1 MSVRK
6 IFRRSDLE
14 RVAARFSTD
23 TVEDIIRCSDKVLAN
38 GTNLAMQQIF
48 LPAADENPFAEFKV
62 IDDACDK
69 LESFWKPR
77 IQQYI
82 CSRVLDADPKTFDKI
97 GNGDESWAISVARE
111 TRDMLMSEASL
122 GHHPPYGLPRPLASA
137 PVDQGGYD
145 GWDRNLL
152 LSPYQMQGVTGTI
165 VDFVPHDAPG
175 MTDALACLAIY
186 EAIDN
191 LTVPSEAYQLS
202 VAKSFTP
209 SCDLD
214 GLSWDSARA
223 ARQLAK
229 LHMRCEH
236 TEAGN
241 LALAISAGL
250 QNPDLRE
257 RDWKYMLDKS
267 LRLCAS
273 SATPTCQARFAAKA
287 IKRNGQI
294 SEDELH
300 AAEGAADNIG
310 EEHWDM
316 LRTAVEQAC
325 THVYGP
331 GGTTIRQT
339 SDELMQFFRVVV
351 QMGALAAMAGD
362 KGRKARW
369 YRYGVDTFLRQQRD
383 SIEHLFIDCT
393 LDSAAFVRGRL
404 KRLELGQSDL
414 FRRFTIDR
422 QWRSRLDPVL
432 AIGFVALD
440 AGVAMPEAT
449 YLLDLTE
456 GWSRFVWD
464 ATVLSC
470 RAYGGVIPGNLDIHA
485 GVDEIREHYNKVVP
499 TLAPPWREAFERQWK
514 IFTDDM
520 RAATRL
526 YGEALRR

>member
-229 LHMRCEH
+229 LHMRARQEPPALRIVRYANMPGKIRRKGHQAQRADFGGRVACGGGSCGQHRRRALGHAENGCRAGMYPCVRTRWNNH
-236 TEAGN
+236 TT
-241 LALAISAGL
+241 
-250 QNPDLRE
+250 D
-257 RDWKYMLDKS
+257 
-267 LRLCAS
+267 
-273 SATPTCQARFAAKA
+273 
-287 IKRNGQI
+287 
-294 SEDELH
+294 
-300 AAEGAADNIG
+300 
-310 EEHWDM
+310 
-316 LRTAVEQAC
+316 
-325 THVYGP
+325 
-331 GGTTIRQT
+331 
-339 SDELMQFFRVVV
+339 
-351 QMGALAAMAGD
+351 
-362 KGRKARW
+362 
-369 YRYGVDTFLRQQRD
+369 
-383 SIEHLFIDCT
+383 
-393 LDSAAFVRGRL
+393 
-404 KRLELGQSDL
+404 
-414 FRRFTIDR
+414 FRRTHAILSSSRSDGCPCCDGGR
-422 QWRSRLDPVL
+422 QGQESSLVPLRRGYVPATTARQHRTSVHRLYSRLGSL
-432 AIGFVALD
+432 
-440 AGVAMPEAT
+440 
-449 YLLDLTE
+449 
-456 GWSRFVWD
+456 
-464 ATVLSC
+464 C
-470 RAYGGVIPGNLDIHA
+470 
-485 GVDEIREHYNKVVP
+485 
-499 TLAPPWREAFERQWK
+499 
-514 IFTDDM
+514 
-520 RAATRL
+520 
-526 YGEALRR
+526 